1 MFEIAK
7 KYFIVINSCMKIQ
20 KIISFCGTKV
30 NAIYYNDSH
39 GQIKNIGG
47 FLTARDEFFR
57 ENQDASNLTL
67 SSGDVFLDKS
77 KLNDT
82 VASEL
87 VAKTDAVAIGNHELG
102 SGEKYFK
109 GLIEKF
115 GLYDKFVTSNV
126 LFNDDDLKKR
136 IAKSKILTKNGE
148 RIGVIALSPSDF
160 SKKAYITD
168 ETRDINIQDFNSS
181 LDSIKEEVRK
191 LEKQGINKIF
201 LLAHT
206 GEYGEEGENY
216 YDKLAEIGGI
226 DVIIGGHDHREVNRM
241 TTSMRNEPVVIVST
255 GRSKEHNF
263 EENLDY
269 YGTLELE
276 FDDDGVLDRTKSR
289 ILKTP
294 KVKNTFRENVIFS
307 LSEPLKPS
315 DRMVGHSE
323 IGNLVADSN
332 LWYVNEH
339 TKGEKAAFAFV
350 NAGTIRD
357 EFESKDISEERIIS
371 VLPFTQSKLIK
382 TELTKAQ
389 IMKTL
394 EHCAKSTVLEKIY
407 PGAMQVS
414 GMEYTICP
422 DLSVKDVHIINPDG
436 SIKYNLDDCPDD
448 AKFPC
453 VYDTFLLTGV
463 AGLSELKKD
472 LKDVELFNVS
482 RQEVLKDYLLNASEL
497 EDYRQ
502 IRIKKQN

>member
-1 MFEIAK
+1 M
-7 KYFIVINSCMKIQ
+7 NIQ

-47 FLTARDEFFR
+47 LLSARDEFFR

-82 VASEL
+82 VAAEL
-87 VAKTDAVAIGNHELG
+87 VAKTDALAIGNHDIG

-115 GLYDKFVTSNV
+115 GLYDKFLTANV
-126 LFNDDDLKKR
+126 LFKDKDLKKR
-136 IAKSKILTKNGE
+136 IAKSKVLTKNGE
-148 RIGVIALSPSDF
+148 KIGVIALSPSDF
-160 SKKAYITD
+160 SKKAFITD
-168 ETRDINIQDFNSS
+168 ETREINIQDFNAS
-181 LDSIKEEVRK
+181 LDTLKEEVKK
-191 LEKQGINKIF
+191 LEEQGINKIF

-206 GEYGEEGENY
+206 GEFGEQGENY
-216 YDKLAEIGGI
+216 YDKFAQIGGI

-241 TTSMRNEPVVIVST
+241 TTSKRNEPVVIVST

-263 EENLDY
+263 DENLDY
-269 YGTLELE
+269 YGALELE
-276 FDDDGVLDRTKSR
+276 FDDNGVLEQTKSR

-294 KVKNTFRENVIFS
+294 AVKNNFKENVIFS

-315 DRMVGHSE
+315 DRMTGHSE
-323 IGNLVADSN
+323 LGNLVSDSN
-332 LWYVNEH
+332 LWYVNAH
-339 TKGEKAAFAFV
+339 TKGKKADFAFI
-350 NAGTIRD
+350 NPGTIRD
-357 EFESKDISEERIIS
+357 EIESQDISEEKIIS
-371 VLPFTQSKLIK
+371 VLPFMQSKLIK
-382 TELTKAQ
+382 TELTKTQ

-436 SIKYNLDDCPDD
+436 SIKYNLDECSDD

-453 VYDTFLLTGV
+453 VYDTFLMTGV

-472 LKDVELFNVS
+472 PKDVEIFNVA
-482 RQEVLKDYLLNASEL
+482 RQDAFKDYLMNAPEL
-497 EDYRQ
+497 IDYKQ
-502 IRIKKQN
+502 IRIKKQTV

>member
-1 MFEIAK
+1 MRL
-7 KYFIVINSCMKIQ
+7 Q

-47 FLTARDEFFR
+47 LLSARDEFFR

-82 VASEL
+82 VAAEL
-87 VAKTDAVAIGNHELG
+87 VAKTDALAIGNHDIG

-115 GLYDKFVTSNV
+115 GLYDKFLTANV
-126 LFNDDDLKKR
+126 LFKDKDLKKR

-148 RIGVIALSPSDF
+148 KIGVIALSPSDF
-160 SKKAYITD
+160 SKKAFITN
-168 ETRDINIQDFNSS
+168 ETREINIQDFNAS
-181 LDSIKEEVRK
+181 LDTLKEEVKK
-191 LEKQGINKIF
+191 LEEQGINKIF

-206 GEYGEEGENY
+206 GEFGEQGENY
-216 YDKLAEIGGI
+216 YDKFAQIGGI

-241 TTSMRNEPVVIVST
+241 TTSKRNEPVVIVST

-263 EENLDY
+263 DENLDY
-269 YGTLELE
+269 YGALELE
-276 FDDDGVLDRTKSR
+276 FDDNGVLEQTKSR

-294 KVKNTFRENVIFS
+294 AVKNNFKENVIFS
-307 LSEPLKPS
+307 LSEPLKPL
-315 DRMVGHSE
+315 DRMTGHSE
-323 IGNLVADSN
+323 LGNLVSDSN
-332 LWYVNEH
+332 LWYVNAH
-339 TKGEKAAFAFV
+339 TKGEKADFAFI
-350 NAGTIRD
+350 NPGTIRD
-357 EFESKDISEERIIS
+357 EIESQDISEEKIIS
-371 VLPFTQSKLIK
+371 VLPFMQSKLIK

-436 SIKYNLDDCPDD
+436 SIKYNLDECPDD
-448 AKFPC
+448 TKFPC
-453 VYDTFLLTGV
+453 VYDTFLMTGV

-472 LKDVELFNVS
+472 PKDVENFNVA
-482 RQEVLKDYLLNASEL
+482 RQDAFKDYLLNAPEL
-497 EDYRQ
+497 IDYKQ
-502 IRIKKQN
+502 IRIKKQTV